1 MMDYEQPA
9 IQNATGVCFYC
20 TGKLADVTPTE
31 TWEVYPDQCFVKVQC
46 SNQDCAGIA
55 WRPAQA
61 AQRTDLLLLV
71 VVQDIAHADRRN
83 TRSASAST
91 SRPSQLIAGF
101 EVSINCRIWV
111 STEVSDRSR
120 HSNLLRR

>member
-61 AQRTDLLLLV
+61 AQDKKPVLKNNASYEDALT
-71 VVQDIAHADRRN
+71 APAK
-83 TRSASAST
+83 RSVPAK
-91 SRPSQLIAGF
+91 
-101 EVSINCRIWV
+101 
-111 STEVSDRSR
+111 
-120 HSNLLRR
+120 